1 LAVRLPSVRPSDGLT
16 NTLTQIPDLF
26 KQHHKMLNK
35 PNNSAY
41 SQFNYCEK
49 NALFRIFIN
58 ALVAELFD
66 VKVDEFLIFAS
77 FRSQNSLRHPL
88 MFFKKLA

>member
-41 SQFNYCEK
+41 SQFNHCEK

-66 VKVDEFLIFAS
+66 VKVGQNFDFREF
-77 FRSQNSLRHPL
+77 R
-88 MFFKKLA
+88 